1 MTLGDVRR
9 RLHSQLDPKAR
20 SERGLSPLNWL
31 LAGAILLATASAIL
45 QTEPTPSTDVR
56 EMLRMIEMGLGAL
69 FVFEYVARV
78 WTIPERNAGE
88 SASRQ
93 RLRHMIG
100 AAAILDLVAI
110 AVTLLPFMTINVLT
124 LRLVRLLGIVRLA
137 KLGSLSTAL
146 GLMYEVVRSRKSE
159 LLVTLALATVVLII
173 GASALYWIEGE
184 LQPDKFGSIP
194 RALWWAVITLTTIGY
209 GDAYP
214 ITPPGKI
221 VAAVVAVA
229 GIGLIAM
236 PTGILASGF
245 SDAFRSRRPIL
256 PGPPGA

>member
-1 MTLGDVRR
+1 MNGNALVKLHMTLRHVRG
-9 RLHSQLDPKAR
+9 RLHCELDPKAR

-31 LAGAILLATASAIL
+31 VVGAILLATASAIL
-45 QTEPTPSTDVR
+45 QTEPTLSR
-56 EMLRMIEMGLGAL
+56 ELREILRMIEMGLGAL
-69 FVFEYVARV
+69 FVVEYVARV
-78 WTIPERNAGE
+78 WTIPERNSGE

-100 AAAILDLVAI
+100 AAAVLDLVAI
-110 AVTLLPFMTINVLT
+110 VVTLLPFMTINVLA
-124 LRLVRLLGIVRLA
+124 LRLVRLLGIIRLA
-137 KLGSLSTAL
+137 RLGSMSTAL
-146 GLMYEVVRSRKSE
+146 AVMYGVVRSRRYE

-214 ITPPGKI
+214 ITAPGKI

-245 SDAFRSRRPIL
+245 SDAFRSR
-256 PGPPGA
+256 